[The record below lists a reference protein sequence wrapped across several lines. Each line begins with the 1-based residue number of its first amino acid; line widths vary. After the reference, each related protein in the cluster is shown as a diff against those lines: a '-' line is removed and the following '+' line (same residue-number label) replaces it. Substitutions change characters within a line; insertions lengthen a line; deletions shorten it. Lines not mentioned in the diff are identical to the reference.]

1 MKHRWIIA
9 GVLAPLAFAATAL
22 AAGPAPFVGEWH
34 WDKARSL
41 SPPGEPQPRQVVLT
55 ITRADPTRVA
65 WRLAMTGDN
74 GEQHQQ
80 SFNGTG
86 DGKPVAVAG
95 SGAGATAAFIVTQTT
110 LDSVYTYPDGATDK
124 SSCSL
129 SADGRTMTCR
139 GTENDGKGHTAPYT
153 DVYDRH

>member
-9 GVLAPLAFAATAL
+9 GVVAPLAVAATAF

-34 WDKARSL
+34 WDKARSV
-41 SPPGEPQPRQVVLT
+41 SPPGEPQPRAVVLT
-55 ITRADPTRVA
+55 ITSADAAHVA

-95 SGAGATAAFIVTQTT
+95 STGGATAAFIVTATT
-110 LDSVYTYPDGATDK
+110 LDSIYSYPDGASDK
-124 SSCSL
+124 SSCAL
-129 SADGRTMTCR
+129 SADARTMTCH
-139 GTENDGKGHTAPYT
+139 GTENDGKGHAAAYA